1 MGTEALRGT
10 GLCDPGWNAEV
21 SAVWRD
27 ADGVTR
33 RLADGGR
40 VSTAYAIAATRHAVA
55 EATKHSWSMSSPSP
69 GVRLLRDAVVAPAED
84 HPAFPPLMTPRQS
97 APFAHPASLLARP
110 HRARGA
116 GVPAGAPLP
125 DLPLPDGTRL
135 PRRGFAMLGC
145 GVGARGGRRRARPAA
160 ALADRRCPPGAARA
174 GGRGRG
180 GTLGLGRARAGH
192 RRTVSRAARARRMTG
207 ADLERMLAAAREA
220 DAAPEGVAACL
231 ARLALLLAA
240 DVEDAARV

>member
-40 VSTAYAIAATRHAVA
+40 VSAAYAIAAAGHTIAG
-55 EATKHSWSMSSPSP
+55 ATKPCWSMSSPSP

-84 HPAFPPLMTPRQS
+84 HLAFPPLMTPRQS
-97 APFAHPASLLARP
+97 APFAHPASLLATLHP
-110 HRARGA
+110 APSA

-125 DLPLPDGTRL
+125 DPPLPDGTRL
-135 PRRGFAMLGC
+135 PRRGFAMLG
-145 GVGARGGRRRARPAA
+145 GGGSARVAGAA
-160 ALADRRCPPGAARA
+160 ALDRPLPSLTGGARLVPLVRADE
-174 GGRGRG
+174 
-180 GTLGLGRARAGH
+180 
-192 RRTVSRAARARRMTG
+192 V
-207 ADLERMLAAAREA
+207 
-220 DAAPEGVAACL
+220 VA
-231 ARLALLLAA
+231 ARLASDEPALVTAA
-240 DVEDAARV
+240 PSRALGGHAA